1 MKKQSRRLVLNR
13 ETLVRLSEPGMDR
26 KPNGEGFEVAY
37 TLPNC
42 TSPWCG
48 PTVCRCELEG
58 LK

>member
-1 MKKQSRRLVLNR
+1 MKKQNRRLVLNR
-13 ETLVRLSEPGMDR
+13 ETLVRLNEPGMNR
-26 KPNGEGFEVAY
+26 MPNGEAAVAY

-58 LK
+58 VK